1 LKKAIT
7 EAEQVNKLAKGLG
20 TDGLAI
26 LAKNAVEA
34 LADAENKD
42 EE

>member
-1 LKKAIT
+1 LKKAIK
-7 EAEQVNKLAKGLG
+7 EAEQLNKLAKGLG
-20 TDGLAI
+20 TDGLAN